1 MIRLS
6 SFLTALTA
14 LTVLAAL
21 APTAVGQPAE
31 REPENIDALWLG
43 QQVAGSRLTLDDLEG
58 RVVLA
63 YHWCVS

>member
-6 SFLTALTA
+6 SSLTAL
-14 LTVLAAL
+14 LILAFL
-21 APTAVGQPAE
+21 APSAVAQSGR
-31 REPENIDALWLG
+31 REPENLDSLWLG
-43 QQVAGSRLTLDDLEG
+43 EQLAGPLLTLADLEE

>member
-6 SFLTALTA
+6 SFLTVLAI
-14 LTVLAAL
+14 LAAL
-21 APTAVGQPAE
+21 APSAAAQSAE
-31 REPENIDALWLG
+31 REPESIESLWLG
-43 QQVAGSRLTLDDLEG
+43 EQVAGPRLTLGDLEG

>member
-6 SFLTALTA
+6 SFLTALA
-14 LTVLAAL
+14 VLAAIS
-21 APTAVGQPAE
+21 PSAVAQSAE
-31 REPENIDALWLG
+31 REPEDILSLYLG
-43 QQVAGSRLTLDDLEG
+43 EQVAGSRLTFGDLDG

>member
-6 SFLTALTA
+6 CVLIALM
-14 LTVLAAL
+14 VLAVL
-21 APTAVGQPAE
+21 APAAVGQSEE
-31 REPENIDALWLG
+31 REPETLDSLWLG
-43 QQVAGSRLTLDDLEG
+43 QQVAGDRLSLGDLEG